1 MMDVVVEVRVMTRP
15 VMISVMV
22 ILYSVMIPLISPA
35 GGGAQ
40 DNVMEEE
47 LAGTSWML
55 WGGLVGAEECIIY
68 MIMGF
73 HVT

>member
-1 MMDVVVEVRVMTRP
+1 MEVRVMTRP
-15 VMISVMV
+15 VTISVMV

-47 LAGTSWML
+47 LAGVSWML
-55 WGGLVGAEECIIY
+55 CGGLVGTE
-68 MIMGF
+68 MSIM
-73 HVT
+73 